1 MAKTE
6 LDWAEFDADTL
17 PANLKALVA
26 EQRKAQEIANAAK
39 EKLRKA
45 MEKHFVEHKI
55 LNGAT
60 ETLKISFKFGK
71 LSVAKKEADAPKV
84 AAKPKLTWNLK

>member
-6 LDWAEFDADTL
+6 LDWTEFDADSL

-26 EQRKAQEIANAAK
+26 EHRKAQEVANAAK

-45 MEKHFVEHKI
+45 MEKHFVEKKLI
-55 LNGAT
+55 DGAS
-60 ETLKISFKFGK
+60 ETLKISFKWGK
-71 LSVAKKEADAPKV
+71 LSVAKAEVEAPK
-84 AAKPKLTWNLK
+84 AKAKPKLKWNI